1 ILHLA
6 IIVDIPL
13 LMCDRSSTRN
23 LINNSI
29 TKNTENVV
37 LNDFEQESTAQ
48 GAADEMIATLAKRN
62 VDRVI
67 VVNATD
73 TLVKHLKDS
82 HKRRSRAKSLFILL
96 FQNRNEEVLYREA

>member
-1 ILHLA
+1 MNRAA
-6 IIVDIPL
+6 IVTIPRL
-13 LMCDRSSTRN
+13 LGARSSARN
-23 LINNSI
+23 LINSSI
-29 TKNTENVV
+29 PKNTENVV
-37 LNDFEQESTAQ
+37 LNAFEQESTAQ